1 MKAASCFSGIGAPE
15 LGGPQFDWVWCAE
28 VEKFPS
34 AVLAKRFPQSVNLG
48 DVTADDFLQRASAF
62 GPLDLL
68 VGGPPCQDFS
78 VAGLRAGVAGDR
90 GNLSLRFMEIAHAIR
105 PRNLLVENVPGWLN
119 MPDNAFGCFLGALVG
134 ADDALRSPLD
144 GKWPSA
150 GMVAGPRARAAW
162 RVLDAQ
168 YFGVAQRRRRVFV
181 VADFGD
187 GADPCS
193 VLFERA
199 SVRGNFAPRR
209 EAGQGTAGT
218 ISART
223 QGGGGLG
230 TDFELGGGLV
240 HCHDVAPTLNTHL
253 GDKQGLE
260 DQHINGGCGHFIAH
274 SLRREGFDA
283 SEDGTGRGTP
293 IIPIDM
299 RQASRGATMT
309 NNRAEGSSG
318 GAPGTGIGEPG
329 DPSPTISTSHPPA
342 IAFTTEQTPK
352 SNVDCALTLTKQSP
366 TGGGQIQSV
375 AVPVAYGISRDA
387 LDRSG
392 EGASGSAGERAG
404 LGIVDDASPTL
415 KAKGP
420 NAVAFAQNQRDELRT
435 MDVAGALAAE
445 PGMKQTTYVMTEP
458 AVAFQERG
466 RTDGRNV
473 EWQDDL
479 AYSLNAP
486 NGGGRR
492 QELNIATAWQVRRLT
507 PTECERL
514 QSFPD
519 GFTDIEYRGKRAAD
533 GPRYKALGNS
543 WAASNGAWIIARIA
557 ERLAA

>member
-1 MKAASCFSGIGAPE
+1 MSLRAASCFSGIGAPE
-15 LGGPQFDWVWCAE
+15 LGGPQFEWLWHAE

-34 AVLAKRFPQSVNLG
+34 AVMATRFPDSTNLA

-62 GPLDLL
+62 GRLDLL

-162 RVLDAQ
+162 RVFDAQ

-181 VADFGD
+181 VADFGE
-187 GADPCS
+187 GADPAA
-193 VLFERA
+193 VLFERKGV
-199 SVRGNFAPRR
+199 SGNTPPRR
-209 EAGQGTAGT
+209 ETGQGTAGT

-230 TDFELGGGLV
+230 TDFDLAGGLQPVGFGGGN
-240 HCHDVAPTLNTHL
+240 CSGPI
-253 GDKQGLE
+253 DKAACLTAKGQRIDFE
-260 DQHINGGCGHFIAH
+260 VETFIAH
-274 SLRREGFDA
+274 ILRGEGFDA

-293 IIPIDM
+293 IVPVAFSTKDY
-299 RQASRGATMT
+299 GNDAT
-309 NNRAEGSSG
+309 
-318 GAPGTGIGEPG
+318 
-329 DPSPTISTSHPPA
+329 DDLSPTMRSMGHDASHA
-342 IAFTTEQTPK
+342 
-352 SNVDCALTLTKQSP
+352 N
-366 TGGGQIQSV
+366 GGGQLG
-375 AVPVAYGISRDA
+375 VAYAI
-387 LDRSG
+387 
-392 EGASGSAGERAG
+392 
-404 LGIVDDASPTL
+404 
-415 KAKGP
+415 
-420 NAVAFAQNQRDELRT
+420 Q
-435 MDVAGALAAE
+435 AGALRENPDSGPDGIGVQEGGAYTLEARAE
-445 PGMKQTTYVMTEP
+445 VQ

-492 QELNIATAWQVRRLT
+492 QELNIAANWQVRRLT
-507 PTECERL
+507 PTECHRL
-514 QSFPD
+514 QGFPD
-519 GFTDIEYRGKRAAD
+519 DHCAIQHRGKIAAD
-533 GPRYKALGNS
+533 GPQYKALGNS
-543 WAASNGAWIIARIA
+543 WAVPNGAWIIARIA

>member
-34 AVLAKRFPQSVNLG
+34 AVLAARFPHSVNLG

-78 VAGLRAGVAGDR
+78 VAGLRAGTAGDR

-119 MPDNAFGCFLGALVG
+119 MPDNAFGSFLGGLVG

-162 RVLDAQ
+162 RVFDAQ

-181 VADFGD
+181 VADFGE
-187 GADPCS
+187 GADPAA
-193 VLFERA
+193 VLFERK
-199 SVRGNFAPRR
+199 SLSGNTAPRR
-209 EAGQGTAGT
+209 ETGTRVAALTSNGVGTCGADDNQAQAGHL
-218 ISART
+218 I
-223 QGGGGLG
+223 
-230 TDFELGGGLV
+230 
-240 HCHDVAPTLNTHL
+240 HCHDVAPRLNTTL

-260 DQHINGGCGHFIAH
+260 DQHINGGCGHFVAH
-274 SLRREGFDA
+274 SLRAEGFDA

-309 NNRAEGSSG
+309 NNRADGSSG
-318 GAPGTGIGEPG
+318 GAPGTGIGNPG
-329 DPSPTISTSHPPA
+329 DPSPTLRSMGHDKSHA
-342 IAFTTEQTPK
+342 
-352 SNVDCALTLTKQSP
+352 N
-366 TGGGQIQSV
+366 GGGQM
-375 AVPVAYGISRDA
+375 
-387 LDRSG
+387 
-392 EGASGSAGERAG
+392 
-404 LGIVDDASPTL
+404 
-415 KAKGP
+415 
-420 NAVAFAQNQRDELRT
+420 AVAFDARQSDVLFYGDHTGPMDTGFPGPSIAQ
-435 MDVAGALAAE
+435 G
-445 PGMKQTTYVMTEP
+445 
-458 AVAFQERG
+458 
-466 RTDGRNV
+466 
-473 EWQDDL
+473 
-479 AYSLNAP
+479 
-486 NGGGRR
+486 
-492 QELNIATAWQVRRLT
+492 WQVRRLT

-514 QSFPD
+514 QDFPD
-519 GFTDIEYRGKRAAD
+519 GFTDIEYRGKPAAD

-543 WAASNGAWIIARIA
+543 WAASNGEWILA
-557 ERLAA
+557 RLAALLDQRRLAA

>member
-15 LGGPQFDWVWCAE
+15 LGGPQFDWLWHAE
-28 VEKFPS
+28 IEKFPA
-34 AVLAKRFPQSVNLG
+34 AVMAERFPGSTNLG

-90 GNLSLRFMEIAHAIR
+90 GNLSLRFIEIAHAIR

-119 MPDNAFGCFLGALVG
+119 MPDNAFGCFLGAIVG

-162 RVLDAQ
+162 RVFDAQ

-209 EAGQGTAGT
+209 EAGARVAALTSTGVGTCGADDNQAQAGHLIPDVVGT
-218 ISART
+218 LSDGAHN
-223 QGGGGLG
+223 GGGLNG
-230 TDFELGGGLV
+230 QDAYTGRILPVAFAQIGNAEYAEGLPLTRATGGDAGGGSEL
-240 HCHDVAPTLNTHL
+240 L
-253 GDKQGLE
+253 
-260 DQHINGGCGHFIAH
+260 IAH

-309 NNRAEGSSG
+309 NNRADGSSG

-342 IAFTTEQTPK
+342 IAFSSKDYGNDAT
-352 SNVDCALTLTKQSP
+352 DDLSP
-366 TGGGQIQSV
+366 TLRSMGHAESHANGGGQMAIAWSIMPQNSGKDYK
-375 AVPVAYGISRDA
+375 ARPV
-387 LDRSG
+387 
-392 EGASGSAGERAG
+392 
-404 LGIVDDASPTL
+404 
-415 KAKGP
+415 
-420 NAVAFAQNQRDELRT
+420 
-435 MDVAGALAAE
+435 DVAQ
-445 PGMKQTTYVMTEP
+445 PVM
-458 AVAFQERG
+458 A
-466 RTDGRNV
+466 
-473 EWQDDL
+473 
-479 AYSLNAP
+479 
-486 NGGGRR
+486 GGPVGGN
-492 QELNIATAWQVRRLT
+492 QGGDYIQQAWQVRRLT
-507 PTECERL
+507 PTECARL
-514 QSFPD
+514 QGFPD
-519 GFTDIEYRGKRAAD
+519 DHCAIEYRGKPAAD
-533 GPRYKALGNS
+533 GPIYKSYGNS
-543 WAASNGAWIIARIA
+543 WAVPNGAWIIARLA
-557 ERLAA
+557 DLLEQKRLAA

>member
-34 AVLAKRFPQSVNLG
+34 AVLAERFPHSVNLG

-119 MPDNAFGCFLGALVG
+119 MPDNAFGSFLGGLVG

-162 RVLDAQ
+162 RVFDAQ

-181 VADFGD
+181 VADFGE
-187 GADPCS
+187 GADPAA
-193 VLFERA
+193 VLFERQGV
-199 SVRGNFAPRR
+199 SGNSPPRR
-209 EAGQGTAGT
+209 EAGQGTAGDAQAGAG
-218 ISART
+218 SRSHWD
-223 QGGGGLG
+223 G
-230 TDFELGGGLV
+230 DYP
-240 HCHDVAPTLNTHL
+240 HPTLNQSTGSSGGVGASNQEIFSQRGAYLVGSDWPAEIAGTLDAHY
-253 GDKQGLE
+253 GDKMVLE
-260 DQHINGGCGHFIAH
+260 DQHVFNQKC
-274 SLRREGFDA
+274 
-283 SEDGTGRGTP
+283 
-293 IIPIDM
+293 
-299 RQASRGATMT
+299 SR
-309 NNRAEGSSG
+309 
-318 GAPGTGIGEPG
+318 
-329 DPSPTISTSHPPA
+329 
-342 IAFTTEQTPK
+342 F
-352 SNVDCALTLTKQSP
+352 
-366 TGGGQIQSV
+366 V
-375 AVPVAYGISRDA
+375 A
-387 LDRSG
+387 DR
-392 EGASGSAGERAG
+392 
-404 LGIVDDASPTL
+404 P
-415 KAKGP
+415 
-420 NAVAFAQNQRDELRT
+420 VAFAHQGGGT
-435 MDVAGALAAE
+435 
-445 PGMKQTTYVMTEP
+445 QTTLGFDPDADTAMTLQSHQTP
-458 AVAFQERG
+458 AIAFQERG
-466 RTDGRNV
+466 RIDGRNV

-492 QELNIATAWQVRRLT
+492 QELNIATEAPVAWSIMPQNSGKDFKARQVEVAQPVMAAGPVGGNQGGDYIQQAWQVRRLT

-519 GFTDIEYRGKRAAD
+519 GFTDIEYRGKPAAD

-543 WAASNGAWIIARIA
+543 WARVNGAWIIARIA
-557 ERLAA
+557 DQLATRLKDAA

>member
-28 VEKFPS
+28 IEKFPS

-162 RVLDAQ
+162 RVFDAQ

-181 VADFGD
+181 VADFGE
-187 GADPCS
+187 GADPAA
-193 VLFERA
+193 VLFERKGV
-199 SVRGNFAPRR
+199 SGNTPPRR

-223 QGGGGLG
+223 EGGGGLG
-230 TDFELGGGLV
+230 TDFDLAGGLQAVGFGGGN
-240 HCHDVAPTLNTHL
+240 CSGPI
-253 GDKQGLE
+253 DKAACLTAKGQRIDFE
-260 DQHINGGCGHFIAH
+260 VETFIAH
-274 SLRREGFDA
+274 SLRGEGFDA

-293 IIPIDM
+293 IVPV
-299 RQASRGATMT
+299 
-309 NNRAEGSSG
+309 
-318 GAPGTGIGEPG
+318 
-329 DPSPTISTSHPPA
+329 
-342 IAFTTEQTPK
+342 AFTTEQTPK

-375 AVPVAYGISRDA
+375 AVPVAIQAGALRENPNSGPDGIGVQSDIA
-387 LDRSG
+387 YTI
-392 EGASGSAGERAG
+392 EARAE
-404 LGIVDDASPTL
+404 VQ
-415 KAKGP
+415 
-420 NAVAFAQNQRDELRT
+420 AVAFAQNQRDELRT

-458 AVAFQERG
+458 AVAFALRG
-466 RTDGRNV
+466 REEGAVPEIEGDGSRIGA
-473 EWQDDL
+473 L
-479 AYSLNAP
+479 RAAS
-486 NGGGRR
+486 GGSSRDYI
-492 QELNIATAWQVRRLT
+492 QQAWQVRRLT

-514 QSFPD
+514 QAFPD
-519 GFTDIEYRGKRAAD
+519 GFTSITYRGKPAAD
-533 GPRYKALGNS
+533 GPRYKSLGNS
-543 WAASNGAWIIARIA
+543 WAASNGAWIIGRIA
-557 ERLAA
+557 DHLSMMAEAA

>member
-1 MKAASCFSGIGAPE
+1 MTTVAARAASCFSGIGAPE
-15 LGGPQFDWVWCAE
+15 LGGPQFDWLWHAE
-28 VEKFPS
+28 IEKFPA
-34 AVLAKRFPQSVNLG
+34 AVMAARFPDSTNLG

-144 GKWPSA
+144 GKWPGA

-162 RVLDAQ
+162 RVFDAQ
-168 YFGVAQRRRRVFV
+168 YFGVAQQRRRVFV

-187 GADPCS
+187 GADPAA
-193 VLFERA
+193 VLFERK
-199 SVRGNFAPRR
+199 SVSGNTPPRR

-240 HCHDVAPTLNTHL
+240 GYGGGNTSGPIDVATAQTAHGQRLDFDTETFIAGVAGTLPAGGNITG
-253 GDKQGLE
+253 GDRQPGTSADTADTML
-260 DQHINGGCGHFIAH
+260 IAH
-274 SLRREGFDA
+274 SLRGEGFDA

-293 IIPIDM
+293 I
-299 RQASRGATMT
+299 
-309 NNRAEGSSG
+309 
-318 GAPGTGIGEPG
+318 
-329 DPSPTISTSHPPA
+329 
-342 IAFTTEQTPK
+342 
-352 SNVDCALTLTKQSP
+352 
-366 TGGGQIQSV
+366 
-375 AVPVAYGISRDA
+375 VPVAIQAGALRENPNSGPDGIGVQSDIA
-387 LDRSG
+387 YTI
-392 EGASGSAGERAG
+392 EARAE
-404 LGIVDDASPTL
+404 VQ
-415 KAKGP
+415 
-420 NAVAFAQNQRDELRT
+420 AVAFAQNQRDELRT

-458 AVAFQERG
+458 TVLMERG
-466 RTDGRNV
+466 REGGGNLEYRQDGT
-473 EWQDDL
+473 
-479 AYSLNAP
+479 ANAILTP
-486 NGGGRR
+486 NGGRGGFGVGAIH
-492 QELNIATAWQVRRLT
+492 LDWQVRRLT

-514 QSFPD
+514 QAFPD
-519 GFTDIEYRGKRAAD
+519 GFTDIEYRGKPAAD

-543 WAASNGAWIIARIA
+543 WAKSNGAWIIARIA
-557 ERLAA
+557 ERLSA

>member
-144 GKWPSA
+144 GKWPGA

-162 RVLDAQ
+162 RVFDAQ

-187 GADPCS
+187 GADPAA
-193 VLFERA
+193 VLFERKGM
-199 SVRGNFAPRR
+199 SGNTPPRR

-240 HCHDVAPTLNTHL
+240 GYGGWNTSGPIDVATAQTAHGQRLDFDTETFIAGIAGTLPAGGNGTG
-253 GDKQGLE
+253 GDRHPGTSADTADTML
-260 DQHINGGCGHFIAH
+260 IAH

-293 IIPIDM
+293 IV
-299 RQASRGATMT
+299 
-309 NNRAEGSSG
+309 
-318 GAPGTGIGEPG
+318 
-329 DPSPTISTSHPPA
+329 PA
-342 IAFTTEQTPK
+342 AFTTEQTPK

-375 AVPVAYGISRDA
+375 AVPVQCIHSDAIGRDGVAKSDSVDAAGVSRKRDA
-387 LDRSG
+387 GMGIGDDVSFNLTT
-392 EGASGSAGERAG
+392 GA
-404 LGIVDDASPTL
+404 PH
-415 KAKGP
+415 
-420 NAVAFAQNQRDELRT
+420 AVAFAQNQRDELRT

-458 AVAFQERG
+458 AVAFALRG
-466 RTDGRNV
+466 RDGGAMPEV
-473 EWQDDL
+473 EGDGSR
-479 AYSLNAP
+479 AGSLRAAS
-486 NGGGRR
+486 GGSSRDYVA
-492 QELNIATAWQVRRLT
+492 QAWQVRRLT